1 MPETKIIAFANS
13 KGGCGKSSF
22 AINLALSLM
31 AKKKNVVRVFDL
43 DQQAATEGFLIDY
56 EMKVLPNLE
65 HKMIPHR
72 SLAQLPGMIDG
83 LKGVASH
90 VIIDIGG
97 GDLLSIQSI
106 LPHITTM
113 IIPTRPSRKDYF
125 STESFIVALT
135 DKGYFDAFPD
145 MKTFIVLNQC
155 SYHHQ
160 STVAQETADEF
171 NSLITEG
178 GLQGRVEVLN
188 SRITISTAWIEADIN
203 TTSISETKSKSAKQW
218 EALLKELAKKGGI

>member
-31 AKKKNVVRVFDL
+31 AKKKNVVQVFDL

-56 EMKVLPNLE
+56 ERKLPNLE

-72 SLAQLPGMIDG
+72 SLAHLPNMINE

-90 VIIDIGG
+90 IIIDIAG
-97 GDLLSIQSI
+97 GDLLAIQSI

-113 IIPTRPSRKDYF
+113 IIPTRPSRKDYN

-160 STVAQETADEF
+160 STIAQETADEF
-171 NSLITEG
+171 NTLIAEG
-178 GLQGRVEVLN
+178 GLQGRVDVLN

-203 TTSISETKSKSAKQW
+203 TTSIGETNTKSAKQW
-218 EALLKELAKKGGI
+218 ETLLKELAKKGGI